1 LLKNKPGRYILSL
14 LLEFTWFEKAISV
27 LTNLGVEVLAKPK
40 PRVALK
46 TGDAQDMIGYNNKGL
61 AVFFNQ
67 KGVKLLKTVNA
78 VGAAFIREYRV
89 FKVFRSEETA
99 LDVLLMELKPA
110 LAHLALQ
117 SIPPKTLRNS
127 LADI

>member
-14 LLEFTWFEKAISV
+14 LLEFSWFGKAISV
-27 LTNLGVEVLAKPK
+27 LTNLGVEVLAKPR
-40 PRVALK
+40 PRVVLK
-46 TGDAQDMIGYNNKGL
+46 TGDAHDMAGQNNKGL

-67 KGVKLLKTVNA
+67 KGVSLLKAVDT

-99 LDVLLMELKPA
+99 LDVLLLELKPA